1 MMLILKNV
9 TAVQFEPAS
18 VQHGVDIAVEGA
30 LIKEVGHQLTAKY
43 PQAQVKEMQ
52 GKLVMPGIVCA
63 HNHFYSGLSRGIMA
77 NIAPSPDFISTLKNL
92 WWRLD
97 RALDEESLYYSGL
110 ICSLEAIKSGCTAV
124 IDHHASPKYIA
135 GSLNTLRKGFIKAGL
150 RGMTCFETTDRN
162 GGNKELQAGVE
173 ENIAFAQQ
181 IDSAKKRGDE
191 PYLVEAHIGAHAP
204 FTVSDAGLDMLRE
217 AIKAT
222 GRGLHIHAAEDSYD
236 VSHSHDKYGKDL
248 IVRLAEHDLID
259 AKTLVAHG
267 LYLSPADI
275 EIINQQDAFLVHNA
289 RSNMN
294 NHVGYNHRI
303 GEYRN
308 LALGTDGIGSDMFEE
323 LKFAFFKHRD
333 AGGPLW
339 PDSFTRFLWN
349 GNRLLERNFS
359 ARFGCLEAGYK
370 ADLTVCDYPEPTPLA
385 AQNIGGHLAFGMGAG
400 SVKSVMV
407 EGRFVYENGQF
418 PFDVAPIY
426 AEANKVAERLWKRM
440 DSLA

>member
-1 MMLILKNV
+1 MLILTNA
-9 TAVQFEPAS
+9 TGVQLDPAS
-18 VQHGVDIAVEGA
+18 VQQGIDIAIEGA
-30 LIKEVGHQLTAKY
+30 LIKEVGQGLAAKY
-43 PQAQVKEMQ
+43 PQAEVRNMH
-52 GKLVMPGIVCA
+52 GKWVMPGIVCA

-124 IDHHASPKYIA
+124 IDHHASPNFIA
-135 GSLNTLRKGFIKAGL
+135 GSLKTLRAGFIETGL

-162 GGNKELQAGVE
+162 GGERELRAGVE
-173 ENIAFAQQ
+173 ENIAFAQL
-181 IDSAKKRGDE
+181 IDVAKKAGKE

-204 FTVSDAGLDMLRE
+204 FTVSDAGLEMLQ
-217 AIKAT
+217 AAVKST

-248 IVRLAEHDLID
+248 IERLAQYDLIGS
-259 AKTLVAHG
+259 KTLVAHG
-267 LYLSPADI
+267 LYLSAADI
-275 EIINQQDAFLVHNA
+275 GLINQQDAFLVHNA

-294 NHVGYNHRI
+294 NHVSYNHQLAQ
-303 GEYRN
+303 YRN

-323 LKFAFFKHRD
+323 MKFAFFKHRD

-339 PDSFTRFLWN
+339 PDSFARFLAN
-349 GNRLLERNFS
+349 GNQLLARNFG
-359 ARFGCLEAGYK
+359 AHFGCLAAGYK
-370 ADLTVCDYPEPTPLA
+370 ADLTICDYPSPTPLA

-400 SVKSVMV
+400 SVNSVMV
-407 EGRFVYENGQF
+407 EGRMVYQDRQF
-418 PFDVAPIY
+418 PFDVEPIY
-426 AEANKVAERLWKRM
+426 AEARKVAAKLWQRM
-440 DSLA
+440 DALN